1 MGVIILAGDD
11 GEFRHGEFVVMRGE
25 ITTPPTA
32 PGVTFILH
40 TRKWSE
46 DDTEDWIDL
55 VAHRFVVVLP
65 KKPTLTARTKDRV
78 ILHDSFIEAT
88 DEIGPAI
95 GAMMRWRNRNAAW
108 PVVQNL
114 PVPVA
119 LSVWRNNHP
128 DDIDTAR
135 RLARV
140 SFVLPE
146 LYAHAVFTFSV
157 NPMKPGK
164 RLKVAKEDDD
174 LPIGFRESDH
184 YAVELVRLAPD
195 VANTVRVQAPET
207 LPKGVKKRQTQVME
221 WL

>member
-11 GEFRHGEFVVMRGE
+11 GEFRHGEFVVMYGE

-78 ILHDSFIEAT
+78 ILHESFIEAT

-135 RLARV
+135 RLAQV

-146 LYAHAVFTFSV
+146 FYAHAVFTFSV

-164 RLKVAKEDDD
+164 RLKVVKEDDE

-195 VANTVRVQAPET
+195 VANTVRVQAPKT